1 VVDGGPVI
9 SLRLYLVGALLT
21 VCLLAVGGATAIYMG
36 EVSARLEADLAG
48 QGERATGSLATE
60 LAQTGAALD
69 AELERVLDP
78 RGPGA
83 RAHGSGGAAARY
95 FWAAGRLD
103 PGRLDL
109 LKVLDGDDLILSSGH
124 WPASLGATDPG
135 VARYADLSEDR
146 AVLVREPTP
155 RGSAPSLQRW
165 ASGRW
170 GSGPITA
177 VVGRFLDRDA
187 LEGVRAR
194 LGVDLLALCGDAG
207 PCLVTAREG
216 SEVPEGS
223 PRDAPS
229 WSRQFSLHELEV
241 GEGAPPPLLVVG
253 LDRGPIERIQA
264 GIRKR
269 ALGVGSASALLALLI
284 GLLLSRGIIG
294 PVEALA
300 TTSGRLAGGDLEAR
314 AGPTDSRISEVEEL
328 VEAFNGM
335 AGDIQRSQ
343 VRLVQAERVAAWRE
357 IARGLAHE
365 LKNPLT
371 PILGAMDVIRKA
383 RRLDRPDFDE
393 ILVEQ
398 ATAVVDEVMRLKKLS
413 DSFAE
418 FARLPAPVPEPLDIA
433 QLVDGAV
440 ALYAGGDEEV
450 QIERCYAA
458 ALPAVVADRS
468 QVQTVVTNLVKNAVE
483 AMDHHGTLTLTLEPR
498 GDRIELRVED
508 TGPGI
513 PAEVRERL
521 FTPYF
526 TTKGSRGTGLGLAMT
541 HRIVL
546 EHGGSIEVGDAP
558 GGGASFVI
566 RLRVSGPD
574 ETG

>member
-1 VVDGGPVI
+1 VGGAPVI

-21 VCLLAVGGATAIYMG
+21 VSLLAVGGATGIYMR

-48 QGERATGSLATE
+48 QGERATQSLATE

-69 AELERVLDP
+69 AELERILDP

-83 RAHGSGGAAARY
+83 RAHGAGRAAARY
-95 FWAAGRLD
+95 LWSAGRLD
-103 PGRLDL
+103 PGRVDL
-109 LKVLDGDDLILSSGH
+109 LKVLDADDLILSSGH
-124 WPASLGATDPG
+124 WPASLGALDPAAG
-135 VARYADLSEDR
+135 RYREPPGDR
-146 AVLVREPTP
+146 PLLVREPTP
-155 RGSAPSLQRW
+155 RGAAPSLQRW

-170 GSGPITA
+170 GGAAITA
-177 VVGRFLDRDA
+177 VVGRFLDTGA
-187 LEGVRAR
+187 LEEMRAR
-194 LGVDLLALCGDAG
+194 LAVDLLALCTG
-207 PCLVTAREG
+207 PDSCLVTARSG
-216 SEVPEGS
+216 LQVPEG
-223 PRDAPS
+223 RLLDGTHLFAL
-229 WSRQFSLHELEV
+229 RVLEV
-241 GEGAPPPLLVVG
+241 GSGDPAPTLVVG
-253 LDRGPIERIQA
+253 LDRGPIEQIRS
-264 GIRKR
+264 GIRRR
-269 ALGVGSASALLALLI
+269 AVGIGAVIALLALGI
-284 GLLLSRGIIG
+284 GLLLSRGIVR

-300 TTSGRLAGGDLEAR
+300 TASGRLAGGDLEAR
-314 AGPTDSRISEVEEL
+314 TDGTGSRITEVEEL
-328 VEAFNGM
+328 VDAFNGM

-383 RRLDRPDFDE
+383 RRLDRPDFDD
-393 ILVEQ
+393 ILAEQ
-398 ATAVVDEVMRLKKLS
+398 AGAVVDEVMRLKKLS

-418 FARLPAPVPEPLDIA
+418 FARLPAPVPEPLDLA

-440 ALYAGGDEEV
+440 ALYTGGDEAV
-450 QIERCYAA
+450 QVERCYAP
-458 ALPAVVADRS
+458 ALPTVLADRS

-483 AMDHHGTLTLTLEPR
+483 AMDHEGTLTLGLEATD
-498 GDRIELRVED
+498 GAVELRVED

-513 PAEVRERL
+513 PPEVREKL

-546 EHGGSIEVGDAP
+546 EHGGSIEVDDAP
-558 GGGASFVI
+558 GGGAAFVI
-566 RLRVSGPD
+566 RLPVSGP
-574 ETG
+574 EG

>member
-1 VVDGGPVI
+1 MI
-9 SLRLYLVGALLT
+9 SFRLYLVGALL
-21 VCLLAVGGATAIYMG
+21 VVSLLAVGGATGIYMR

-48 QGERATGSLATE
+48 QGERAVGSLATE
-60 LAQTGAALD
+60 LEQTGTALD

-78 RGPGA
+78 RGSGA

-95 FWAAGRLD
+95 FWSAGRLD
-103 PGRLDL
+103 PGRVDL
-109 LKVLDGDDLILSSGH
+109 LKVLDSDSIILSSGH
-124 WPASLGATDPG
+124 WPASLGASDPG
-135 VARYADLSEDR
+135 SDRYGEAPGDR
-146 AVLVREPTP
+146 PVLVREPTP

-165 ASGRW
+165 ATSRW
-170 GSGPITA
+170 GGGEITA
-177 VVGRFLDRDA
+177 VVGRFLDPDA
-187 LEGVRAR
+187 LEAVRAR
-194 LGVDLLALCGDAG
+194 LGVDLLALCSD
-207 PCLVTAREG
+207 PRSCQVTARAGLEL
-216 SEVPEGS
+216 PEG
-223 PRDAPS
+223 ALLEGEHL
-229 WSRQFSLHELEV
+229 FSLHQLDL
-241 GEGAPPPLLVVG
+241 GHGGAALVVG
-253 LDRGPIERIQA
+253 LDRGPIERIRA
-264 GIRKR
+264 SIRRR
-269 ALGVGSASALLALLI
+269 ALGIGAVIALLAMGI
-284 GLLLSRGIIG
+284 GLLLSRGIVR

-300 TTSGRLAGGDLEAR
+300 DASGRLAGGDLEAR
-314 AGPTDSRISEVEEL
+314 AGPTASRISEVEEL
-328 VEAFNGM
+328 VDAFNGM

-383 RRLDRPDFDE
+383 RRLDRPDFDD
-393 ILVEQ
+393 ILAEQ
-398 ATAVVDEVMRLKKLS
+398 AGAVVDEVMRLKKLS

-418 FARLPAPVPEPLDIA
+418 FARLPSPVPEPLDLA

-440 ALYAGGDEEV
+440 ALYTGGDEGVEV
-450 QIERCYAA
+450 ERCYAP
-458 ALPAVVADRS
+458 ALPAVLADRS
-468 QVQTVVTNLVKNAVE
+468 QVQTVVVNLVKNAVE
-483 AMDHHGTLTLTLEPR
+483 AMERRGTLTLTLEPR
-498 GDRIELRVED
+498 DDRVELRVED

-546 EHGGSIEVGDAP
+546 EHGGSIEVEDAP
-558 GGGASFVI
+558 GGGAAFVI
-566 RLRVSGPD
+566 RLPVSGPD